1 MSRRIRQVMLI
12 AGTALILCGCWSR
25 KDTVQQE
32 TTFGP
37 MLDAGEWAA
46 EFETDHPSAVVKY
59 DSHNIVV
66 KGEVLETG
74 IEKETTVV
82 FVRLAATAD
91 TSVFCAFRTSD
102 KAVVD
107 SLRRGHTIKVRG
119 SCTGLVGIVD
129 NELNLSLC
137 RLTE

>member
-25 KDTVQQE
+25 EDAVQQE

-46 EFETDHPSAVVKY
+46 EFENDQSAAVVKY
-59 DSHNIVV
+59 DGHNIVV
-66 KGEVLETG
+66 KGEAIETG

-82 FVRLAATAD
+82 FVRLAATDD
-91 TSVFCAFRTSD
+91 TSVFCAFRTVD

-107 SLRRGHTIKVRG
+107 RLRRGHTIKVRG
-119 SCTGLVGIVD
+119 SCTGLEGIVD